1 MQITSEY
8 RVIHKTGSKEHKQ
21 ITVNVKDSK
30 LNKNRIAAKNEILQ
44 TVLCSQID
52 NKIDFIKKLEY
63 RQNRAE
69 QQKQSRQAKR
79 R

>member
-21 ITVNVKDSK
+21 LTVNKKDSR
-30 LNKNRIAAKNEILQ
+30 LSKNRIAAKNEILQ

-52 NKIDFIKKLEY
+52 NKIDSIKKLEY

>member
-8 RVIHKTGSKEHKQ
+8 RVIHKTGSKEHEQ
-21 ITVNVKDSK
+21 LTVNKKDSR

-52 NKIDFIKKLEY
+52 NKIDSIKKLEY